1 MRKLF
6 PLILCLWVS
15 TAIAQKKPLT
25 HAVYDSWQS
34 IGERYISN
42 DGKFVAYTITPQE
55 GDAVLVVQATDKSYR
70 KEIARGLSRL
80 LADTTPYNCAT
91 RQGCAP

>member
-6 PLILCLWVS
+6 PLILCLCVS

-70 KEIARGLSRL
+70 KEIARGYSATITEDSRFVIF
-80 LADTTPYNCAT
+80 
-91 RQGCAP
+91 